1 MFLKKKERKQFEK
14 KRREDKIVVVGALSC
29 SILKIKGVCMR
40 ISCYPKT
47 HKPEI

>member
-14 KRREDKIVVVGALSC
+14 KTRQDKTMVVGALSC
-29 SILKIKGVCMR
+29 TILKIKGVCMR